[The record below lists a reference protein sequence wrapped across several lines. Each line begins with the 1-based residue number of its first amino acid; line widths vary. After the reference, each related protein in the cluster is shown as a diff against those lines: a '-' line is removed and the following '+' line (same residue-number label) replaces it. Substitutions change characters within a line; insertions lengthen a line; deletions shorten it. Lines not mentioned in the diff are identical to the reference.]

1 VHIIKIHD
9 RHCTCGLYQDYL
21 LPCCYALAALYACK
35 VGLHNGFDLIP
46 AWFKPISLLTVYD
59 YLSLGSNEYGE
70 PVMVHTR
77 LQAVDITCLG
87 DHKPTDA
94 VVGSPDPFAD
104 LVVDPP
110 DVLKLRGKQKKRR
123 EASDGKGPI
132 KKLTKPQIC
141 KLCNK
146 PGHNK
151 ATCRQLIQ
159 LEGETL
165 GLGVLR

>member
-1 VHIIKIHD
+1 VHIVKIHD

-35 VGLHNGFDLIP
+35 VGLHDRFDIIP
-46 AWFKPISLLTVYD
+46 AWFEPISLLTAYD

-70 PVMVHTR
+70 PVMVHTGLR
-77 LQAVDITCLG
+77 AVNITRLG
-87 DHKPTDA
+87 DHEPTDA
-94 VVGSPDPFAD
+94 VVGLDLFAD
-104 LVVDPP
+104 LVVDSL
-110 DVLKLRGKQKKRR
+110 DVPKLRGKQKQRR

-132 KKLTKPQIC
+132 KKLTKPQVC
-141 KLCNK
+141 RLCNK

-159 LEGETL
+159 LEGKTL
-165 GLGVLR
+165 GLGVL